1 MLAHRAVRACVAL
14 RARHGYGRHPPT
26 GVVVILCHGAA
37 ERRFGEERREHAKVF
52 LAQGHGDEREEA
64 RARLRS
70 CRARI
75 GERAEEVR
83 GAFGEGDVV
92 WVRGY
97 PVMVECQDL

>member
-26 GVVVILCHGAA
+26 GFVVILCHGAA
-37 ERRFGEERREHAKVF
+37 ERRFGEERREDAKVF
-52 LAQGHGDEREEA
+52 LAQGHGEEREEA
-64 RARLRS
+64 RARS
-70 CRARI
+70 

-83 GAFGEGDVV
+83 GACGEGDVV
-92 WVRGY
+92 GVRGY